1 MTQTVTTLANG
12 DKQVVIT
19 GTETWVIPADWND
32 AANKIEAYGCGGSA
46 LTGVS
51 GASSGGGGGGA
62 SSTISTGGVGSTG
75 VLVITYTP
83 LTSSTPG
90 RFFFLFG

>member
-1 MTQTVTTLANG
+1 MTQTITTLANG

-19 GTETWVIPADWND
+19 GSETWAIPSDWND
-32 AANKIEAYGCGGSA
+32 AANKFEAYGGGGNGA
-46 LTGVS
+46 TGA
-51 GASSGGGGGGA
+51 ASNSGGGGGA
-62 SSTISTGGVGSTG
+62 SSTISTGGAGSTG

-90 RFFFLFG
+90 RFFLFF